1 LHEEKEVIRPQ
12 PSHELRTPGFQIE
25 PSNELAD
32 WMMNTFVHED
42 GQLWNADHGHLQSA
56 NIAAI
61 WTNVEFEDGLMPVAG
76 MAEIVRVNGKPWPR
90 AERTDHLCLLH
101 GNVPQARI
109 WLYAPNVVTL
119 DDASFCA
126 LVEHELYHLAQKH
139 DKNTEPMFDDEGR
152 PVLTNRSHDV
162 GEFLGVVERYGVGG
176 VHSNVKKLVD
186 VAKQKPKIER
196 ALIQIACGT
205 CAATA

>member
-1 LHEEKEVIRPQ
+1 MIRPQ
-12 PSHELRTPGFQIE
+12 PSLELRTPGFHIE
-25 PSNELAD
+25 PSSELSD

-42 GQLWNADHGHLQSA
+42 GELWNEEHAHLSNA

-109 WLYAPNVVTL
+109 WIYAPYAVTL
-119 DDASFCA
+119 NDASFCA
-126 LVEHELYHLAQKH
+126 LVEHELYHLAHKK
-139 DKNTEPMFDDEGR
+139 DKNAEPMFDEEGR
-152 PVLTNRSHDV
+152 PVLTTRTHDV
-162 GEFLGVVERYGVGG
+162 GEFIEVVRRYGLGS
-176 VHSNVKKLVD
+176 VHPNVAKLVEAARLNLPLLTSD
-186 VAKQKPKIER
+186 SIR
-196 ALIQIACGT
+196 LACGN
-205 CAATA
+205 CAAGVGV

>member
-1 LHEEKEVIRPQ
+1 VIRPQ
-12 PSHELRTPGFQIE
+12 PSPELQTPGFLIE
-25 PSNELAD
+25 ASLELQE
-32 WMMNTFVHED
+32 WLMNTFVHED
-42 GQLWNADHGHLQSA
+42 GELWNAEHEHLQNA

-109 WLYAPNVVTL
+109 WIYAPYAVTL

-126 LVEHELYHLAQKH
+126 LVEHELYHLAQKK
-139 DKNTEPMFDDEGR
+139 DKEQQPMFDDDGR
-152 PVLTNRSHDV
+152 PVLTTRAHDV
-162 GEFLGVVERYGVGG
+162 GEFIGVVERYGVGAT
-176 VHSNVKKLVD
+176 HSNVKRMVEAAKKKPLV
-186 VAKQKPKIER
+186 A
-196 ALIQIACGT
+196 ASSIQLACGT
-205 CAATA
+205 CAAGVGV